1 MTENQPDFI
10 PFSSQLGIAG
20 SSYMLQMGKVN
31 GIWAIRLIKGSDVLD
46 SKIFKEDQDM
56 PNANRLTG
64 WVLSVLQIP
73 NINTYQIQ
81 KTIGFIRQ
89 QALRTS
95 EEQTLKRKEQGKAES
110 SSAKLEAPPEGEVH
124 RTKAA
129 GWVKEEKVSSENA
142 SVIASSSPALAAS
155 NLQAVSKPSSS
166 SSNPEPVVEKAA
178 PSVPASVSPAP
189 AVPSP
194 AVPEK
199 SLAPKPAGAKRD
211 LPAIPH
217 GEEFVPGAVASPSV
231 VSNTSKSGE
240 KPSIVNGDKIEDILS
255 RLDTLE
261 QRVHKLEKENKELR
275 EEVQKLSPK

>member
-46 SKIFKEDQDM
+46 SKIFKEDPDM

-95 EEQTLKRKEQGKAES
+95 EEQTLNNFD
-110 SSAKLEAPPEGEVH
+110 L
-124 RTKAA
+124 
-129 GWVKEEKVSSENA
+129 
-142 SVIASSSPALAAS
+142 IAWLNS
-155 NLQAVSKPSSS
+155 
-166 SSNPEPVVEKAA
+166 
-178 PSVPASVSPAP
+178 
-189 AVPSP
+189 
-194 AVPEK
+194 
-199 SLAPKPAGAKRD
+199 
-211 LPAIPH
+211 
-217 GEEFVPGAVASPSV
+217 
-231 VSNTSKSGE
+231 
-240 KPSIVNGDKIEDILS
+240 KIENKSFEEIL
-255 RLDTLE
+255 
-261 QRVHKLEKENKELR
+261 
-275 EEVQKLSPK
+275 QKKK